1 MNNKQ
6 LFDLTSP
13 PLAEFDTQ
21 FESFIALTQA
31 CVRPL
36 EDLS

>member
-13 PLAEFDTQ
+13 PLTEFETQ
-21 FESFIALTQA
+21 FESVIALTQD

-36 EDLS
+36 QDLS